1 MPHSATYF
9 SPFLRER
16 EREREREANHAAAS
30 VTSVATA
37 ALHLVAR
44 LVADEIPNSLQILAL
59 HSRAAPPTSTP
70 HQAGL
75 LAAGARTLV
84 TPGRTKMRLG

>member
-9 SPFLRER
+9 SPFLR

-44 LVADEIPNSLQILAL
+44 LVADEIPDSLQILAL
-59 HSRAAPPTSTP
+59 HSRAAPPTETP